1 MLLSARSSAFSIKV
15 DGVQPFG
22 CGHPPTGTPP
32 HGWGALPKSA
42 EGSVHLADQAHELAR
57 FDLVMP
63 HVAAD
68 NARDLFNNTT
78 GCRTSFGYL
87 RSLII

>member
-1 MLLSARSSAFSIKV
+1 
-15 DGVQPFG
+15 
-22 CGHPPTGTPP
+22 
-32 HGWGALPKSA
+32 LPKSA

-68 NARDLFNNTT
+68 NARDLFNNTI

-87 RSLII
+87 RAP